1 MGVSILSEEW
11 STVRGLLPAGWEELA
26 RSCGALLRARQVKD
40 PETLLRLILL
50 HAGGGLSLRQA
61 VVRARVAGL
70 ASISDVALLKRLR
83 ASEQWLSAITSRMLA
98 ARRRPMLSLTSLGP
112 GHRLRVVDATTIQEP
127 GSTGTSWRLHYSM
140 TLPSLTCDHFK
151 LTGPEG
157 GETYKNFAVRA
168 GDVILAD
175 RGYCHREGVAHAVAR
190 GGHVVVRMNTT
201 SLPLLDSRGREFGL
215 MAHLRTIRDRKAHE
229 WPVVVEAST
238 GRIPARL
245 CAVRKNAIAAA
256 SARKKLRSY
265 RSAKCRKKKLQRA
278 TLEAAGYVFVLTTIP
293 RNELTAARTLDLYR
307 ARWQVELAFKRLK
320 SLLEVGHVPKHD
332 PRSARSWIQA
342 KMLTVLLIERLIDRA
357 RFFSPWGFELEQV

>member
-1 MGVSILSEEW
+1 MRS
-11 STVRGLLPAGWEELA
+11 LLPEGWEALA
-26 RSCGALLRARQVKD
+26 RSCGALRRARQVRD

-70 ASISDVALLKRLR
+70 ATISDVALLKRLR
-83 ASEQWLSAITSRMLA
+83 ASEGWLSALTVRMLA
-98 ARRRPMLSLTSLGP
+98 ARRRPMLPLAASSP
-112 GHRLRVVDATTIQEP
+112 GHRLRIVDATTIQEP
-127 GSTGTSWRLHYSM
+127 GSTGTSWRLHYSL

-157 GETYKNFAVRA
+157 GETYKNFSVRT

-175 RGYCHREGVAHAVAR
+175 RGYCHREGVAHVVAR

-201 SLPLLDSRGREFGL
+201 SLPLLEPRGREFGL

-229 WPVVVEAST
+229 WPVVMETTT

-245 CAVRKNAIAAA
+245 CAIRKSAIATAC
-256 SARKKLRSY
+256 ARKRLRSY
-265 RSAKCRKKKLQRA
+265 RAAKARKKKLQRT

-293 RNELTAARTLDLYR
+293 KSELSAARILDLYR

-342 KMLTVLLIERLIDRA
+342 KMLTVLLIERLMDRA
-357 RFFSPWGFELEQV
+357 RFFSPWGFELEQG